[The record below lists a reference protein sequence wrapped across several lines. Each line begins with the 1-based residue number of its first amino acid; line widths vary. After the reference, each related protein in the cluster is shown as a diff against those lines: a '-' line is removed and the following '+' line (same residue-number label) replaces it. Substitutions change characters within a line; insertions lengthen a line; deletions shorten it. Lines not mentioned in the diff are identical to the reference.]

1 MVEILNQN
9 QETFCVQFWT
19 GLDVSSR
26 EGIVRPCCSFQ
37 GLAKVN
43 NRPLRISGITAQEA
57 LKSKP
62 FENWRRD
69 ALAGRLIKGC
79 KSCYSMEQVS
89 GTSDRIVF
97 NHAYQC
103 YHGGADPRTVFRSS
117 LSSEPDTKT
126 LSPEIIL
133 LNLGAACNRKCR
145 ICRPGAS
152 SRISDDKIHRTW
164 VMYDNPIERRWD
176 KQPVFDWAED
186 EKILFGHIF
195 HQPDALKWLQ
205 LSGGEPLIMRPLQH
219 ILSYLVKREASSHI
233 SLAICSNGTPP
244 NDRLLDLLSHFKHI
258 RIRISA
264 DGVGSANE
272 YIRFPS
278 VWKNVE
284 LAVKKWKSLS
294 NASVIVAFTLSA
306 YNIFQPARVAKWAIA
321 NGAGFEF
328 GFVQKPTYVAANVL
342 PQIMLRD
349 AAGRSDLEADQISDF
364 QISGKLR
371 AIANHLRF
379 MADHQWPDRFSKFV
393 EFTNDLDRDRGQD
406 ITQALPELVTAIQT
420 SVGCWDEHRRRFTK
434 TYYRWLYNQFVLQRR
449 IRQ

>member
-1 MVEILNQN
+1 VVEILNQK

-26 EGIVRPCCSFQ
+26 EGIVRPCSFFQ

-43 NRPLRISGITAQEA
+43 NRPVRISSITAQEA

-69 ALAGRLIKGC
+69 ALEGRLIEGC
-79 KSCYSMEQVS
+79 KFCYSMEQVS
-89 GTSDRIVF
+89 GTSDRTVY

-103 YHGGADPRTVFRSS
+103 YHGGTDPRTVFRSS
-117 LSSEPDTKT
+117 HFVKPDAKA
-126 LSPEIIL
+126 LSPKIIFL
-133 LNLGAACNRKCR
+133 HLGVACNLKCR
-145 ICRPGAS
+145 ICRPRAS
-152 SRISDDKIHRTW
+152 SQISNDKIHRTW
-164 VMYDNPIERRWD
+164 AMYDNPIERWSD
-176 KQPVFDWAED
+176 KQSVFNWAED

-195 HQPDALKWLQ
+195 HQSDTLEWLM
-205 LSGGEPLIMRPLQH
+205 LSGGEALIMRPLQR
-219 ILSYLVKREASSHI
+219 ILSYLVKRGASSHI
-233 SLAICSNGTPP
+233 SLAICSNGTRPK
-244 NDRLLDLLSHFKHI
+244 DKLLDLLSRFKHV
-258 RIRISA
+258 RIRISV
-264 DGVGSANE
+264 DGVGSVNE

-294 NASVIVAFTLSA
+294 NSSVMVAFTLSA
-306 YNIFQPARVAKWAIA
+306 YNIFQPTRVAKWAIA
-321 NGAGFEF
+321 NGANFEF

-342 PQIMLRD
+342 PQVVLRE

-364 QISGKLR
+364 QISCKLR

-406 ITQALPELVTAIQT
+406 ITQALPELVTSIQT
-420 SVGCWDEHRRRFTK
+420 SVGCWDKHRRRFTK
-434 TYYRWLYNQFVLQRR
+434 TYYSWLHNQFFPQRR